1 MTNPVAGQL
10 DELRHAARR
19 LRTSPGFTAVAAL
32 ALAIGIGGTATLFSL
47 ADALLLRDLPG
58 VGAPDELVNVHRIRP
73 DGSRERFSAPDYRDL
88 VAGLEAG
95 EDDPALSGLA
105 GFSDRGLSLAIPSAG
120 EGGAGEAGDAELV
133 LGQVVTGD
141 YFRVLRV
148 EPALGR
154 FFTAEEDGAP
164 GSAARELVVYAAT
177 STRDVLS
184 ALESDFERAHG
195 VDVIFNFGSSSNLAN
210 QIIAAGKADVFL
222 SADEREMDR
231 IASAGLLV
239 EDTRRSLLS
248 NQLVVIEPVDARAP
262 LPVPFE
268 PSALAAP
275 SVLRVSL
282 GNVNTVPAGRYAK
295 AWLQRVGVWEV
306 VEPKIL
312 PGVDVRAALAA
323 VESGACDVGIVYRTD
338 VARSTKARVIHA
350 VPLEEGPKIS
360 YPVAALTGRAD
371 SALAQD
377 FIEALSS
384 PASRAVFDRFGFLV
398 LEQDVGH

>member
-120 EGGAGEAGDAELV
+120 EGGAGEGGDAELV

-164 GSAARELVVYAAT
+164 GSAPVAVLPHALWQRRFGGDPGVLG
-177 STRDVLS
+177 RDVQINGHAWLIS
-184 ALESDFERAHG
+184 ASTPRTCCPGASCTRCGGSGCGTTRGMSARCGSGSWLCGKRA
-195 VDVIFNFGSSSNLAN
+195 VMPTS
-210 QIIAAGKADVFL
+210 
-222 SADEREMDR
+222 
-231 IASAGLLV
+231 
-239 EDTRRSLLS
+239 RRSRS
-248 NQLVVIEPVDARAP
+248 SCRTGR
-262 LPVPFE
+262 
-268 PSALAAP
+268 S
-275 SVLRVSL
+275 
-282 GNVNTVPAGRYAK
+282 TPAG
-295 AWLQRVGVWEV
+295 
-306 VEPKIL
+306 
-312 PGVDVRAALAA
+312 
-323 VESGACDVGIVYRTD
+323 
-338 VARSTKARVIHA
+338 
-350 VPLEEGPKIS
+350 
-360 YPVAALTGRAD
+360 
-371 SALAQD
+371 
-377 FIEALSS
+377 S
-384 PASRAVFDRFGFLV
+384 PRR
-398 LEQDVGH
+398 